1 MMPKEGSTRARMLT
15 AALALFCVMAV
26 AKAETAPFD
35 EQVAGQLARLQS
47 PSATVRAGA
56 AEALGYLRAYSA
68 AGALAAALDDDSAL
82 DRREAA
88 MALAWCGGRDHAAPL
103 LKALGDEDWVTR
115 QAAWVSLTNL
125 TGMEFPFDALAAPD
139 AQRRHAEC
147 WRGWWA
153 AVPEDEPPDDVLAL
167 LEGSEAVENLALG
180 CAVTASTTYKGPP
193 DVLTDGTLAGGYWQT
208 KDVPFPQYCTV
219 DLGET
224 RIIGCVVVHQYGEGF
239 CMTDYALAASVDG
252 HVFDEVHRQQ
262 TKTPV
267 ELAVAFTPRHA
278 RYVRVTS
285 FATEKSTYPTT
296 FREIQVSAASPPD
309 RTALLRF
316 ERGVR
321 ALGAL
326 GGHGA
331 SQAVHRVLAPY
342 EQRENVTPAE
352 KTLVQAGLRSLGR
365 LRHLESLPLLVAFL
379 DNRQWARYAADA
391 LGDYGGAEAAAA
403 LIAAYP
409 RYGRSPRSEPP
420 EVYPADDWPNLSP
433 SDRMFE
439 TPFSIAFALARLPL
453 SGEDNLGGLRR
464 LAPLLAANMPSDY
477 DAAMLYEPEAYQLI
491 TAHLLERVGLRRT
504 ACNAAFRALGAPVP
518 ERPAE
523 HPRETKELEKL
534 AQRLAKDGEYAVE
547 KPYMEAA
554 SWLPAFCRDEEDVPL
569 LIAFLEH
576 DSGWV
581 RINAAKALMF
591 MGAQEAVAPLS
602 RLLTESKPEA
612 AYGYFGRHINYETV
626 QGQDEHDD
634 PVPRWREAFIR
645 ALGRLGARKCVPLFI
660 EILNDDRNAV
670 GIQYAAALVLDELDT
685 LEALAA
691 LEDAEA
697 NHPYHSVRL
706 VAREA
711 LWRRGTPLRGH
722 AREEGTTTARL
733 SPPAA
738 VNGPPAETSAIV
750 FIKGSNKMPNQ
761 FQIDPWRQTYSTTD
775 TGPTYRLGHNLYL
788 LRPAES
794 GGNAAP
800 LTGFEDGF
808 VADCEV
814 SWDGDRVIFAR
825 RGGEDDP
832 WWHIWEID
840 VDGKDLRQITNGPY
854 HDVQPAYLPDGRIV
868 FASSR
873 IGLRDE
879 YHGYLACGLSVMNPD
894 GSDIHCIGFNLGGD
908 REPAV
913 LEDGRIVFSRL
924 ELFYSRLKTELIVE
938 AVFPDGTKN
947 VTLYGP
953 ERREFWR
960 QATQRAGEKW
970 WGEAPPRHRVLRMTQ
985 PQPFDEGRVLCA
997 STAGLTVTGP
1007 GRYRETVLAHDKNMA
1022 VTSPY
1027 PLGDGRILCAATVKD
1042 FERTG
1047 QANANNIDLGLYFMD
1062 AVTGAMTPLYNDP
1075 ETAEFEARPVRPRAR
1090 PPIRPDG
1097 PRERSYTG
1105 RFFCNSAFASQ
1116 EERVRNRG
1124 KLVRIVEGQP
1134 IVTRHRTHR
1143 SRGGPAWKNHTGTH
1157 ARVLGTAPLA
1167 ADGSFHVAVPADRL
1181 IHVQVLDSDRRVV
1194 GNQQIWMYARPG
1206 ETRSCVGCHERPD
1219 TAPPPRRTGFASTAR
1234 VPPVCCLPTGGE
1246 FSYRAKFWNKG
1257 TLTDEGE
1264 ERTRTARAVNLL
1276 ARY

>member
-1 MMPKEGSTRARMLT
+1 MPKQCRRRARVLR
-15 AALALFCVMAV
+15 AVLALFCAATV

-35 EQVAGQLARLQS
+35 EQVSEQLARLES
-47 PSATVRAGA
+47 PSPTVRAGA

-68 AGALAAALDDDSAL
+68 AGPLTLALGDDSAVV
-82 DRREAA
+82 RRETA
-88 MALAWCGGRDHAAPL
+88 MALAWCGGRDQVTPL

-115 QAAWVSLTNL
+115 QAACVSLANL
-125 TGMEFPFDALAAPD
+125 TGMDFAFDALAPSD
-139 AQRRHAEC
+139 VRRRQADR

-153 AVPEDEPPDDVLAL
+153 DVPADKPPSDVLAL
-167 LEGSEAVENLALG
+167 VQGAEATKNLALG

-193 DVLTDGTLAGGYWQT
+193 DVLTDGTQGGDYWQT
-208 KDVPFPQYCTV
+208 KNVPFPQHCTV
-219 DLGET
+219 DLGEPRT
-224 RIIGCVVVHQYGEGF
+224 VGCVTVHQYGTGY
-239 CMTDYALAASVDG
+239 CMSDYALATSLDG
-252 HVFDEVHRQQ
+252 RVFDEIRRQR
-262 TKTPV
+262 TITPA
-267 ELAVAFTPRHA
+267 ELRISFAPRRA
-278 RYVRVTS
+278 RYVRITS
-285 FATEKSTYPTT
+285 FASEQNTYPTT
-296 FREIQVSAASPPD
+296 FREIEVSATPPPEGS
-309 RTALLRF
+309 AILRL
-316 ERGVR
+316 ELGVR

-331 SQAVHRVLAPY
+331 SQAIHRVLALY
-342 EQRENVTPAE
+342 VHSENVTSAE
-352 KTLVQAGLRSLGR
+352 ETLVQAGLRSLGR
-365 LRHLESLPLLVAFL
+365 LRHPESLLLLVTFL
-379 DNRQWARYAADA
+379 ENRQWARYAADA
-391 LGDYGGAEAAAA
+391 LGDYGGADAAAA
-403 LIAAYP
+403 LIAIYP
-409 RYGRSPRSEPP
+409 RYGRGLQGQAPKA
-420 EVYPADDWPNLSP
+420 YPADDWPNLSP

-453 SGEDNLGGLRR
+453 NDENNRAALRR
-464 LAPLLAANMPSDY
+464 LAPLLVANLPSDY
-477 DAAMLYEPEAYQLI
+477 DAAMIYEPEAHQVI

-504 ACNAAFRALGAPVP
+504 ACDAVLRALGADVP
-518 ERPAE
+518 DRPAG
-523 HPRETKELEKL
+523 HQPETMALEKL
-534 AQRLAKDGEYAVE
+534 AQQLSKYGKHAVD
-547 KPYMEAA
+547 KAYMEVA
-554 SWLPAFCRDEEDVPL
+554 SWLPTFCRDERDVPL

-576 DSGWV
+576 ENGWV

-591 MGAQEAVAPLS
+591 MEAQEAVAPLS
-602 RLLTESKPEA
+602 RILMESKPEG
-612 AYGYFGRHINYETV
+612 AYGYFGGLSNYEGL
-626 QGQDEHDD
+626 QGQDEFND
-634 PVPRWREAFIR
+634 PVPRCREAYIR
-645 ALGRLGARKCVPLFI
+645 ALGRLGATQCVPVFV
-660 EILNDDRNAV
+660 EILNDELSAV
-670 GIQYAAALVLDELDT
+670 GIQHAAALVLDELGTDDS
-685 LEALAA
+685 LAA

-711 LWRRGTPLRGH
+711 LWRRGAPMRGHTREESTATARTPL
-722 AREEGTTTARL
+722 AAPALT
-733 SPPAA
+733 PPT
-738 VNGPPAETSAIV
+738 ETSAIV
-750 FIKGSNKMPNQ
+750 FIKGSNTMPNQ

-775 TGPTYRLGHNLYL
+775 TGPTYRLGRNLFL
-788 LRPAES
+788 LKPAEL
-794 GGNAAP
+794 GGMVTP
-800 LTGFEDGF
+800 LTEFEDGF

-814 SWDGDRVIFAR
+814 SWDGNRVIFAR
-825 RGGEDDP
+825 RGGDDDP
-832 WWHIWEID
+832 WWHIWEMN
-840 VDGKDLRQITNGPY
+840 VDGTDLHPITRGPY

-960 QATQRAGEKW
+960 QATQRAKENW
-970 WGEAPPRHRVLRMTQ
+970 WGEAPPRHRVVRMTQ
-985 PQPFDEGRVLCA
+985 PQPFGEGRVLCA

-1007 GRYRETVLAHDKNMA
+1007 GRYRETVLPHDKNMA
-1022 VTSPY
+1022 ITSPY
-1027 PLGDGRILCAATVKD
+1027 PLWDGRILCAATAKG
-1042 FERTG
+1042 FERSG
-1047 QANANNIDLGLYFMD
+1047 QANAKGIDLGLYIMNSE
-1062 AVTGAMTPLYNDP
+1062 TGAMHLLYNDP
-1075 ETAEFEARPVRPRAR
+1075 ETAEFEARPVRSRAR
-1090 PPIRPDG
+1090 PPVRPDG
-1097 PRERSYTG
+1097 PRQHGYTG
-1105 RFFCNSAFASQ
+1105 RLFCSSAFVSQ

-1134 IVTRHRTHR
+1134 VVTRHRTHR
-1143 SRGGPAWKNHTGTH
+1143 SLGGPAWKNHTGTH

-1167 ADGSFHVAVPADRL
+1167 ADGSFYVEVPADRL

-1219 TAPPPRRTGFASTAR
+1219 SSPPPRRAGFADTAQ
-1234 VPPVCCLPTGGE
+1234 VDPVRCLPTGGE

-1264 ERTRTARAVNLL
+1264 ERTRTVRAVNLL
-1276 ARY
+1276 GRY